1 MEKTFLREKDV
12 RLIAL
17 TKEVPNLTISVTL
30 SDLFEFGEELV
41 RNSKKQLEQ
50 IISNEAA
57 EKYLS
62 PMKTAELLDVTLPT
76 LWRYGKRNY
85 LNAIEI
91 GGKRRYRMS
100 DINKILGKGTVTA

>member
-1 MEKTFLREKDV
+1 MNNTN
-12 RLIAL
+12 LITLA
-17 TKEVPNLTISVTL
+17 KEVPNLIVSVTL

-50 IISNEAA
+50 IISDEAS

-62 PMKTAELLDVTLPT
+62 IDKTAEILGVDKSS
-76 LWRYGKRNY
+76 LWRWNKSNY
-85 LNAIEI
+85 LKHIEI

-100 DINKILGKGTVTA
+100 DINKILGKGATA